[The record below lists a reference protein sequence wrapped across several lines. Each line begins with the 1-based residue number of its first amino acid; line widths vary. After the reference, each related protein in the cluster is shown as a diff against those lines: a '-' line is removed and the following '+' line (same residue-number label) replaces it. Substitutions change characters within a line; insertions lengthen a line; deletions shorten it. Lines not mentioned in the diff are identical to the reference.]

1 MIVHVLDVVAIDL
14 RDVDEPETS
23 VLELEERPVGGDAG
37 HGAVDHRAD
46 LDLCDVA
53 CPFA

>member
-1 MIVHVLDVVAIDL
+1 M
-14 RDVDEPETS
+14 DEPETS

-46 LDLCDVA
+46 LDLCDVSD
-53 CPFA
+53 PFA